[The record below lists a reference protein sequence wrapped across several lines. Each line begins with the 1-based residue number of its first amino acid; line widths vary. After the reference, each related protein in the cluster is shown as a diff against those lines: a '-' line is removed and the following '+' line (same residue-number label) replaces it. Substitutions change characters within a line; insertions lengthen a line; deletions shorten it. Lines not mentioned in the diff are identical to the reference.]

1 MADRFEKFT
10 ERARRVLTLAQE
22 EALRFNHSY
31 IGTEHL
37 LLGLVREGDGVAA
50 KALESLG
57 VELEKVRTAVQIIV
71 GRGDSFVSGEIGL
84 TPRAKKVIEL
94 AVDEARRLGHHYIG
108 TDHLL
113 LGLVREDEGIAA
125 GVLESLGV
133 SLDRVRYAVVET
145 LSSAESLGGTQP
157 PGIDLR
163 MMPRR
168 EPAQIIDG
176 KAIAEQLR
184 AEVKQRADRL
194 HERGIIP
201 GLALILVGDNSSSLS
216 YVRSKGDSA
225 EQAGIYSDM
234 FHLPETT
241 DEETL
246 ISRIMEI
253 NRDDRFHAVLVQL
266 PLPKQLREDRVVGAI
281 DPAKD
286 ADGQTAVSGGRLLR
300 GEPSPWPAT
309 PAGIVEMLH
318 RSGHPPAGKHVVI
331 CGRSNIVGK
340 PIAAILMQK
349 SDRANATVTLCHT
362 GTVDLA
368 HYTRQADILIAAM
381 GVPAAIT
388 ADMVKPGAVVIDVGN
403 NWVEDATRKSGRR
416 LVGDVDYE
424 AVREVAGAITP
435 VPGGVGPMTIAM
447 LLSNTVWLAEQQ
459 AGRG

>member
-1 MADRFEKFT
+1 
-10 ERARRVLTLAQE
+10 
-22 EALRFNHSY
+22 
-31 IGTEHL
+31 
-37 LLGLVREGDGVAA
+37 
-50 KALESLG
+50 
-57 VELEKVRTAVQIIV
+57 
-71 GRGDSFVSGEIGL
+71 
-84 TPRAKKVIEL
+84 
-94 AVDEARRLGHHYIG
+94 
-108 TDHLL
+108 
-113 LGLVREDEGIAA
+113 
-125 GVLESLGV
+125 
-133 SLDRVRYAVVET
+133 
-145 LSSAESLGGTQP
+145 
-157 PGIDLR
+157 
-163 MMPRR
+163 
-168 EPAQIIDG
+168 
-176 KAIAEQLR
+176 
-184 AEVKQRADRL
+184 
-194 HERGIIP
+194 
-201 GLALILVGDNSSSLS
+201 
-216 YVRSKGDSA
+216 
-225 EQAGIYSDM
+225 M